1 VTSRVEVVDH
11 ELPTTV
17 YRWARRREN
26 LSLVLIDVGIV
37 TGAWLLALAASFEA
51 NIPADVADRLLLVA
65 APPILAQ
72 IGAHWAAGLYGPV
85 WRYASIEEAVRVLAA
100 VAGGM
105 VVGFGWLWAVDS
117 ITNMTL
123 PVLTAPA
130 VAGLLILVGSG
141 GVRFQ
146 SRLFALERQRTRAAK
161 SVRALIVGAGS
172 PGAALAY
179 ELSQTES
186 GRDVHVVG
194 FVDDDARL
202 HGRSMR
208 GIPVLGGT
216 AALEDLSRRHRVDR
230 IFIALPDAK
239 REHIKPIVDRAL
251 RTQAQVKVLRPAAS
265 TGSGMLQNVRD
276 IDLSDLVGREA
287 APVDTEGIGDYLR
300 GATVLV
306 TGAGGSIGSEIS
318 RQVARYRPGRLL
330 LLDRDETLLHD
341 VATGG
346 LASAE
351 TVLLDLCDRDG
362 AVALL
367 EQAHPDVV
375 FHAAANKHVPILER
389 HAAQAANTNVLS
401 TWWLANAAAENG
413 CQRFVHLS
421 TDKAAHPCSVM
432 GATKRAAEHIVVG
445 VGRRH
450 DLPYAAVRFG
460 NVLGSR
466 GSVVPTFLRQILDGG
481 PVTVTSEDM
490 TRYFMTIPEAVSLVL
505 QAGAIADGGQIFL
518 LDMGEPASILGLARQ
533 MIRLAGL
540 RPDDDI
546 PIEITGVRPGERL
559 HERLYDEAEEHEP
572 AAHPSISVLRPKLTL
587 DWERLVRAMDEL
599 ERCSRDD
606 DAVRQSL
613 MDMLGR
619 CGVDCR
625 LEPLPA
631 GGAHAL
637 MIDLAAVDPERSGVS
652 ERAET
657 LRPRGDRKRPVPS
670 RLALLSGVSPDGPGL
685 PFARPARPP
694 LDRVMQ
700 RVARSYD
707 SGQLTNGVLV
717 RELEER
723 MADRLRVDHVV
734 AVSSC
739 TSGLMLV
746 VQALVE
752 GRPGPVVLPSFTF
765 SASAHAVAWNGR
777 TPRFVECD
785 PRTFQIDLAHA
796 EAALDGASAL
806 MPTHVFGAP
815 CSPEAVEKL
824 AAIAGVPVVFDAAH
838 ALGAT
843 FQERPIGGFG
853 DAEVFSL
860 TPTKPMVAGE
870 GGLIATHDADLAAR
884 LRLGRDYGNPG
895 DYDTRFVGLNARMSE
910 FHAAM
915 ALESLSILDRTLA
928 RRRELAMRYVAGL
941 ADVPGIRTQV
951 VPVADLS
958 TYKDFT
964 VAVDAD
970 QFGIDR
976 NQLVAALAAEGID
989 TRNYFDPPVHRQHAY
1004 RSEPALYLPTT
1015 EAVSRSVVSLPIYPD
1030 LSVDDVNVVVKTI
1043 WLSHEHAAAVAAE
1056 LDLAGAQT

>member
-1 VTSRVEVVDH
+1 M
-11 ELPTTV
+11 
-17 YRWARRREN
+17 
-26 LSLVLIDVGIV
+26 
-37 TGAWLLALAASFEA
+37 
-51 NIPADVADRLLLVA
+51 
-65 APPILAQ
+65 
-72 IGAHWAAGLYGPV
+72 
-85 WRYASIEEAVRVLAA
+85 AA
-100 VAGGM
+100 VAAGM
-105 VVGFGWLWAVDS
+105 AAAFGWLWAVDS
-117 ITNMTL
+117 ITTLTL
-123 PVLTAPA
+123 PVLTAPP
-130 VAGLLILVGSG
+130 VAGLLILVGCG

-146 SRLFALERQRTRAAK
+146 SRLFALERQRTRVAK

-179 ELSQTES
+179 ELAQTES

-194 FVDDDARL
+194 FVDHDARL
-202 HGRSMR
+202 HGRSVR

-265 TGSGMLQNVRD
+265 TASGMLQNVRD

-287 APVDTEGIGDYLR
+287 APVDTEGIGDYLC

-318 RQVARYRPGRLL
+318 RQVARYRPSRLL

-341 VATGG
+341 VATGD

-362 AVALL
+362 VVALL
-367 EQAHPDVV
+367 EQTRPDVV
-375 FHAAANKHVPILER
+375 IHAAANKHVPILER

-481 PVTVTSEDM
+481 PVTVTSEEM

-587 DWERLVRAMDEL
+587 DWDRLGRAMGEL
-599 ERCSRDD
+599 QRCCRDD

-631 GGAHAL
+631 SDAHAL
-637 MIDLAAVDPERSGVS
+637 
-652 ERAET
+652 
-657 LRPRGDRKRPVPS
+657 
-670 RLALLSGVSPDGPGL
+670 
-685 PFARPARPP
+685 
-694 LDRVMQ
+694 
-700 RVARSYD
+700 
-707 SGQLTNGVLV
+707 
-717 RELEER
+717 
-723 MADRLRVDHVV
+723 
-734 AVSSC
+734 
-739 TSGLMLV
+739 
-746 VQALVE
+746 
-752 GRPGPVVLPSFTF
+752 
-765 SASAHAVAWNGR
+765 
-777 TPRFVECD
+777 
-785 PRTFQIDLAHA
+785 
-796 EAALDGASAL
+796 
-806 MPTHVFGAP
+806 
-815 CSPEAVEKL
+815 
-824 AAIAGVPVVFDAAH
+824 
-838 ALGAT
+838 
-843 FQERPIGGFG
+843 
-853 DAEVFSL
+853 
-860 TPTKPMVAGE
+860 
-870 GGLIATHDADLAAR
+870 
-884 LRLGRDYGNPG
+884 
-895 DYDTRFVGLNARMSE
+895 
-910 FHAAM
+910 
-915 ALESLSILDRTLA
+915 
-928 RRRELAMRYVAGL
+928 
-941 ADVPGIRTQV
+941 
-951 VPVADLS
+951 
-958 TYKDFT
+958 T
-964 VAVDAD
+964 V
-970 QFGIDR
+970 
-976 NQLVAALAAEGID
+976 
-989 TRNYFDPPVHRQHAY
+989 
-1004 RSEPALYLPTT
+1004 
-1015 EAVSRSVVSLPIYPD
+1015 
-1030 LSVDDVNVVVKTI
+1030 
-1043 WLSHEHAAAVAAE
+1043 
-1056 LDLAGAQT
+1056 DLAGVAPGPAPCRRAGRARS